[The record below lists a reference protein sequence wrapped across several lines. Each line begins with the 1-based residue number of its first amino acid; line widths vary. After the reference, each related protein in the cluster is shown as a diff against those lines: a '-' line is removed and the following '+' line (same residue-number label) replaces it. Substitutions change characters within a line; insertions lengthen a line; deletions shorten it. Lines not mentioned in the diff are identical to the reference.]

1 MRSCTLTGI
10 KHFKMKNDKNYPDM
24 PASEGLPCIS
34 LILPF
39 EPNMNN
45 EKGLFNL
52 LTIAANKAELNLL
65 NDYSEKQVAEVI
77 KKLRKLILGVH
88 CQPHEM
94 TVCIF
99 VSPLTGK
106 VCYFTP
112 TVLLKNYFPPV
123 LKKM

>member
-1 MRSCTLTGI
+1 MAPISSGMLIALVCNYPFGLRTIFSARVLAMRSCTLTGI
-10 KHFKMKNDKNYPDM
+10 KHVKMKNDKNYPDM

-52 LTIAANKAELNLL
+52 LTIAANKAEINLL

-77 KKLRKLILGVH
+77 KKLR
-88 CQPHEM
+88 
-94 TVCIF
+94 
-99 VSPLTGK
+99 
-106 VCYFTP
+106 
-112 TVLLKNYFPPV
+112 
-123 LKKM
+123 